1 MSEDVVVI
9 TDANFDAEVSK
20 SNIPVLVDFWAAWC
34 GPCRQ
39 LAPVIDELAKEYKGK
54 IKFCKLDTEENNQTP
69 AKFGITAIPTIIL
82 FKNGQVVNKMVGVKS
97 KRDLKSALDT
107 QLTLKT

>member
-9 TDANFDAEVSK
+9 TDTNFDAEVSK

-39 LAPVIDELAKEYKGK
+39 LAPVIGELAKEYKGK

-69 AKFGITAIPTIIL
+69 AKFGITAIPTVML
-82 FKNGQVVNKMVGVKS
+82 FKNGQVVNKMTGVKS
-97 KRDLKSALDT
+97 KKDLKSVLDT

>member
-1 MSEDVVVI
+1 MSEDVAVI
-9 TDANFDAEVSK
+9 TDANFDTEVVK
-20 SNIPVLVDFWAAWC
+20 SNVPVLVDFWAAWC

-54 IKFCKLDTEENNQTP
+54 VKIGKMDTEENNNTP

-82 FKNGQVVNKMVGVKS
+82 FKNGEVVNKMVGVKS
-97 KRDLKSALDT
+97 KKE
-107 QLTLKT
+107 LKTVLDAHL